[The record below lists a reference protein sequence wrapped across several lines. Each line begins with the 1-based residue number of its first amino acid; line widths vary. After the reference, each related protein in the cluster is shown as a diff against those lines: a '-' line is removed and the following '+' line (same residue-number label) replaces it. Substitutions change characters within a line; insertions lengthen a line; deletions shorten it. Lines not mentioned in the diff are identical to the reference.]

1 LIVNIKIGKN
11 PMFISVN
18 NLNTEKKTDP
28 TIKNEPIILVCAA
41 DDNYAMQV
49 AVTGRSALENLKS
62 DRQIVLFII
71 DGGIKNHNK
80 QKILKSLS
88 LEKCEVKFLQIP
100 DFLSRNIEEVHIN
113 AEGIIAKAEY
123 ISIASFYRLLI
134 PELLSD
140 QFEKAIYLDCDLVV
154 RGNLE
159 QLWQIEL
166 GDNYLLAAQDT
177 WIPYV
182 SSPTGLLNYP
192 NLGISPDLKYFNAGV
207 LVMNLKK
214 WRTDGI
220 TAKAL
225 KYFKQNL
232 EYVGWYDQGILNALL
247 AGKWGE
253 LDPRW
258 NCSPS
263 SVHGLASWQDSPF
276 TEEVYNNLIRD
287 PYIIHYVS
295 DKKPWTSRHT
305 LLKEYFFEYVDMTA
319 WSGWRLTIWRRLWRR
334 LVYKAKK
341 LWV

>member
-1 LIVNIKIGKN
+1 
-11 PMFISVN
+11 MFISVN
-18 NLNTEKKTDP
+18 NLNTEKKTDT
-28 TIKNEPIILVCAA
+28 TINNEPIILVCAA

-49 AVTGRSALENLKS
+49 AVTGRSVLENLKS
-62 DRQIVLFII
+62 DRQILFFII

-80 QKILKSLS
+80 QKILKSLN
-88 LEKCEVKFLQIP
+88 LEKCKIKFIP
-100 DFLSRNIEEVHIN
+100 KPESLLGDDIEEVN
-113 AEGIIAKAEY
+113 KRLGPDGKTIAKYVSVAT
-123 ISIASFYRLLI
+123 FFRLLI
-134 PELLSD
+134 PEVLPDEL
-140 QFEKAIYLDCDLVV
+140 EKVIYLDCDLIV
-154 RGNLE
+154 RGNIE
-159 QLWQIEL
+159 ELWQIEL
-166 GDNYLLAAQDT
+166 GNHYLLAAQDT

-182 SSPTGLLNYP
+182 SNPNGLLNYQE
-192 NLGISPDLKYFNAGV
+192 LKISANFKYFNAGV
-207 LVMNLKK
+207 LVINLKK
-214 WRTDGI
+214 WRKEKI
-220 TAKAL
+220 SAKAIKYL
-225 KYFKQNL
+225 KENI
-232 EYVGWYDQGILNALL
+232 EYVRWHDQDVLNALF
-247 AGKWGE
+247 AGQWGE
-253 LDPRW
+253 IDPRW